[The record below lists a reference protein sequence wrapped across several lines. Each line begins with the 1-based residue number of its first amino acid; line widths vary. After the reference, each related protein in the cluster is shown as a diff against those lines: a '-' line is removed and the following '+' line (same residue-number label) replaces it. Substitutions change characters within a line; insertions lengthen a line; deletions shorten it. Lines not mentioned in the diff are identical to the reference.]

1 MKTKIITILVVAA
14 TFLFSTKSIAQK
26 DFQGKAYYQSK
37 TTMDMDFGGRQ
48 ESEERKKE
56 IAERMKGFLEKSYTL
71 AFNKSESMYKE
82 DEKLAAPGQD
92 GGRGGRF
99 AAIMGGANGP
109 QYKNIK
115 DSLFLQENE
124 LLGKNFL
131 VNDKLKAL
139 DWKMSGETKQIGQY
153 TAFKATAIK
162 EASTAAFAP
171 RGPRGPGG
179 NNDQASKDDDK
190 PEAPKMIEVTAWYT
204 MQIPVNQGPGK
215 FWGLPGLIL
224 EIHEGNTSILCTKIE
239 ISSEN
244 SETIKTPSKGKK
256 VSQDE
261 YDKLAK
267 EKMEEMRERFRGGRN
282 RGGGGGRN

>member
-1 MKTKIITILVVAA
+1 MKTNIITFLVLA
-14 TFLFSTKSIAQK
+14 TTLTFTPNLIAQK

-48 ESEERKKE
+48 MSEERKKE
-56 IAERMKGFLEKSYTL
+56 IAERMKSFLEKSYTL

-82 DEKLAAPGQD
+82 DEKLETPGQD

-99 AAIMGGANGP
+99 AAIMGAANGA

-131 VNDKLKAL
+131 VNDKLTAL

-153 TAFKATAIK
+153 TAFKATAMK
-162 EASTAAFAP
+162 EASTAGFSP
-171 RGPRGPGG
+171 RGPRGPRGG
-179 NNDQASKDDDK
+179 NNDQASADNDEA
-190 PEAPKMIEVTAWYT
+190 EAPKMVEVIAWYT

-224 EIHEGNTSILCTKIE
+224 EVHEGNTSILCTKIE
-239 ISSEN
+239 LNSEN
-244 SETIKTPSKGKK
+244 SETIKRPSKGKK
-256 VSQDE
+256 VTQEE
-261 YDKLAK
+261 YNKIAK
-267 EKMEEMRERFRGGRN
+267 EKMEEMRENFRGGRN
-282 RGGGGGRN
+282 RGGGRN

>member
-1 MKTKIITILVVAA
+1 MKTNIITLLVVAA
-14 TFLFSTKSIAQK
+14 TLTFTSTSIAQK

-37 TTMDMDFGGRQ
+37 TTMDMNFGDRQ
-48 ESEERKKE
+48 ISEERKKE
-56 IAERMKGFLEKSYTL
+56 IADRMKSFLEKTYTL

-82 DEKLAAPGQD
+82 DEKLETPGQG

-99 AAIMGGANGP
+99 AAMMGAANGS

-131 VNDKLKAL
+131 VNDNLKAL

-153 TAFKATAIK
+153 TAFKATAMK
-162 EASTAAFAP
+162 EASTAGFSP
-171 RGPRGPGG
+171 RPGGPRGG
-179 NNDQASKDDDK
+179 NNDQASKDDVK
-190 PEAPKMIEVTAWYT
+190 PEEPKMVEVTAWYT

-224 EIHEGNTSILCTKIE
+224 EVHEGNTSILCTKIE
-239 ISSEN
+239 INSDN
-244 SETIKTPSKGKK
+244 SETIKRPSKGKK
-256 VSQDE
+256 VTQEE
-261 YDKLAK
+261 YNKITK
-267 EKMEEMRERFRGGRN
+267 EKMEEMSERFQGRGN
-282 RGGGGGRN
+282 RGGGRN

>member
-1 MKTKIITILVVAA
+1 MKTNIISVIVVAM
-14 TFLFSTKSIAQK
+14 TLLFTTASLAQK

-37 TTMDMDFGGRQ
+37 TTMDMNFGDRQ
-48 ESEERKKE
+48 VSEERKKE
-56 IAERMKGFLEKSYTL
+56 IADRMKSFLEKSYTL

-82 DEKLAAPGQD
+82 DEKLETPGQG

-99 AAIMGGANGP
+99 AAIMGAANGAE
-109 QYKNIK
+109 YKNIK

-131 VNDKLKAL
+131 VNDKLAAL

-153 TAFKATAIK
+153 TAFKATAMK
-162 EASTAAFAP
+162 EASAAGFAP
-171 RGPRGPGG
+171 RGPRGPRGG
-179 NNDQASKDDDK
+179 NNDQASKDNDK

-224 EIHEGNTSILCTKIE
+224 EVHEGNTSILCTKIE
-239 ISSEN
+239 INSEN
-244 SETIKTPSKGKK
+244 TETIKRPSKGKK

-261 YDKLAK
+261 YNKIAK
-267 EKMEEMRERFRGGRN
+267 EKMAEMSERFRGGRN
-282 RGGGGGRN
+282 RGGGRN